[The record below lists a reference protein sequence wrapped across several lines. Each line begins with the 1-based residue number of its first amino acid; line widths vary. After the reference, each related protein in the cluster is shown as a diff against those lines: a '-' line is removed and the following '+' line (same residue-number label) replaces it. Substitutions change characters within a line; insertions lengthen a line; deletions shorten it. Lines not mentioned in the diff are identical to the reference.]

1 MWKPFMM
8 LDINLIIGYFQVHL
22 FGDKWLDQHCCE
34 GIWMKCSY
42 WKHEF
47 ISRWDFRL
55 TLRVLTIFPDVIGH
69 RIKLSS

>member
-1 MWKPFMM
+1 MM

-34 GIWMKCSY
+34 GIWTKSSN

-55 TLRVLTIFPDVIGH
+55 TLRELTIFPDVIGH
-69 RIKLSS
+69 HIKLSRD